1 MNILETIFMLGYEN
15 NTSEMVVRW
24 LSMRDMKNVIITN
37 LVDRFF
43 DCVSRSVL
51 VLQKYTS
58 AYVPLWTTLRRLNQ
72 GISGPN
78 MR

>member
-1 MNILETIFMLGYEN
+1 MNTLETIFMLGYEN

-37 LVDRFF
+37 LVDGFF
-43 DCVSRSVL
+43 DCHSHLVP

-58 AYVPLWTTLRRLNQ
+58 DYVRLWTTYAD
-72 GISGPN
+72 
-78 MR
+78 